1 MDPAVA
7 QIIVALITVIIPA
20 IVTLITTKSVKK
32 QADIHSAR
40 QSVLQLIFED
50 RVRSLEGMPPENYQA
65 VLDEFDEYT
74 KKGGNSYLAQKVAE
88 YVEWKKQEEAKHKK
102 LTTK

>member
-1 MDPAVA
+1 MDPSVA
-7 QIIVALITVIIPA
+7 QILVALITVSIPA
-20 IVTLITTKSVKK
+20 ITTLITTKSIKK

-50 RVRSLEGMPPENYQA
+50 RVRALEGFPPENYQA

-74 KKGGNSYLAQKVAE
+74 KKGGNSYLKDKVE
-88 YVEWKKQEEAKHKK
+88 DYVSWYKEQQKK